1 MPLGKSVGEFSLE
14 STSITFE
21 KVTHGRQLISINME
35 GNLTGGDESRVVL
48 GTLEL
53 DQKVEDKDGSYTWF
67 GREFT
72 IDGSARSAT
81 GAGFYRYS
89 GSNHWELRGY
99 IAFLDEGNVAVE
111 GELHLASRSLNG
123 TLYEWN

>member
-14 STSITFE
+14 STSITYQ

-35 GNLTGGDESRVVL
+35 GNLTGGDENRVIL

-67 GREFT
+67 GREFAM
-72 IDGSARSAT
+72 DGTARSVS
-81 GAGFYRYS
+81 GAGFFRNH
-89 GSNHWELRGY
+89 GSNHWQLRGY
-99 IAFLDEGNVAVE
+99 IVFMDGSNVAVE
-111 GELHLASRSLNG
+111 AEMHLASRSLTG
-123 TLYEWN
+123 TLFEWN

>member
-14 STSITFE
+14 STSITYQKE
-21 KVTHGRQLISINME
+21 THGRQLISINME
-35 GNLTGGDESRVVL
+35 GNLTGGDESRAVL

-53 DQKVEDKDGSYTWF
+53 DQKLEDKDGTYTWF

-72 IDGSARSAT
+72 IDGEARSAR

-99 IAFLDEGNVAVE
+99 IVFLDGTNVAIE
-111 GELHLASRSLNG
+111 AEMHLASRSLKG
-123 TLYEWN
+123 TLYDWN